1 MERLNKKLPK
11 VLITN
16 AVPESD
22 LEPLLGKADIIMG
35 PSGGDLMPRKEVLS
49 LVPELAGVINQA
61 ELMVNEELL
70 ALAPKL
76 RVVANV
82 ALGIDN
88 LDLKLLS
95 EKKIW
100 GTNTPNAFGE
110 STADCT
116 MGLILAV
123 TRRICQADA
132 YVRSGKWK
140 SFQPGIWDGDLLGGR
155 TLGIVGY
162 GRIGEGVA
170 KRAKGFGMKVI
181 FHRRTQ
187 IDDPRYRELHDLLK
201 EADIVSLHTPLNKDT
216 EKLMNG
222 ERLALMKPDAYLVN
236 MARGRVVD
244 QNALIEALQAGQLR
258 GAALDVFE
266 DEPQVPKELLE
277 MANVVVTPHIGGGSR
292 ECRLAA
298 RRLCAANI
306 AAVLDGQEPLTP
318 VNRF

>member
-1 MERLNKKLPK
+1 MEKTSEQLPK

-16 AVPESD
+16 TVPEAD
-22 LEPLLGKADIIMG
+22 LEPLRGKAEIIMG
-35 PSGGDLMPRKEVLS
+35 PFGGDLMPRKEVLS
-49 LVPELAGVINQA
+49 LMPELTGVINQA
-61 ELMVNEELL
+61 ELMVDEELL
-70 ALAPKL
+70 ASAPKL
-76 RVVANV
+76 RIVANV

-116 MGLILAV
+116 MALILAV
-123 TRRICQADA
+123 TRKICQADA
-132 YVRSGKWK
+132 YVRAGKWK

-181 FHRRTQ
+181 FHRRTK
-187 IDDPRYRELHDLLK
+187 IDDPGYRGLNDLLK
-201 EADIVSLHTPLNKDT
+201 EADIVSLHTPLSKDT
-216 EKLMNG
+216 EKLINR

-244 QNALIEALQAGQLR
+244 QNALIEVLQAGRLR

-277 MANVVVTPHIGGGSR
+277 MRNVVVTPHIGGGSR

-298 RRLCAANI
+298 RSLCAGNI
-306 AAVLDGQEPLTP
+306 AAVLDGEMPLTP
-318 VNRF
+318 VNRW